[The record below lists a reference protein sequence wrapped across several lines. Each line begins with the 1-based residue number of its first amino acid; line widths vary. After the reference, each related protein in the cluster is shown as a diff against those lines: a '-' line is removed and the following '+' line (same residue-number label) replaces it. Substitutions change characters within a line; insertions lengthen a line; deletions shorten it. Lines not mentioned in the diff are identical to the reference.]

1 MPAPTVESWVDS
13 LQARGRYTFLR
24 AEAISGSGLSAEAV
38 KKALQRLAR
47 RRRVAKVKSYFYV
60 VVPLEYLHA
69 GAPPPSWFIDDLMKA
84 MERPYYVGLL
94 SAAGI
99 HGASHQQPQEFQ
111 VLTDRP
117 VRPLQVGR
125 GRIRFFVNK
134 RGTDTAVQ
142 NVKTPTG
149 AMRVSTPESTAVDLV
164 RFAKAAGHLDN
175 VATVLMDLAP
185 LLDPKRLLKVVRA
198 SGDLPN
204 AQRLGYVLER
214 VRGRPQAKV
223 LHEWLGRQSP
233 HVVPLRPGRNT
244 NGALEDRRWHVRVT
258 EPIEIET

>member
-1 MPAPTVESWVDS
+1 MPTLTVEAWVDA

-47 RRRVAKVKSYFYV
+47 QRRVVKVKSYFYV
-60 VVPLEYLHA
+60 IVPLEYLHA
-69 GAPPPSWFIDDLMKA
+69 GAPPPSWFIDNLMKV
-84 MERPYYVGLL
+84 MDRPYYVGLL

-125 GRIRFFVNK
+125 ARIRFFVN
-134 RGTDTAVQ
+134 RRTLDTAVQ
-142 NVKTPTG
+142 SVKTPTG
-149 AMRVSTPESTAVDLV
+149 TMHVSTPEATAVDLV
-164 RFAKAAGHLDN
+164 RFARVAGQIDN
-175 VATVLMDLAP
+175 VATVLVDLAP

-204 AQRLGYVLER
+204 AQRLGYILEK
-214 VRGRPQAKV
+214 VRGRPQAKA
-223 LHEWLGRQSP
+223 LHEWLEHQSP
-233 HVVPLRPGRNT
+233 RVVSLRPGRT
-244 NGALEDRRWHVRVT
+244 GAGATEDRRWHVSIT